1 MAGIKFN
8 YMRLV
13 AVVACGVAL
22 LTGGVCVSGEEPPD
36 LREQVR
42 QLQLQNDSLQ
52 QQLEHQQQIINSLDK
67 RLTEF
72 QTSTQHQAT
81 AATAPVLPAPSARPG
96 LSFGAIQLSGEA
108 GAAFFQSGRD
118 GQYPH
123 GEFRIDEAKLF
134 IDAQVFDN
142 VFFFTELNLTQ
153 RESPDEF
160 LSLGEIYFEIEDI
173 SRFWGQ
179 PHQLNVRAGRMDIPF
194 GEEYMVRDAVDNP
207 LIMHSLSDVWGVD
220 EGVELYGG
228 LGRLQYVLA
237 VQNGGPASLSD
248 ANGDKSVSG
257 RLGVDPT
264 QWLHLSASGM
274 RTGNLQVKGDQTSAV
289 WFGNGFF
296 RAIGAPATTTHFQA
310 DLAEAD
316 IQLRLPHSQ
325 VKTAGGYAHFS
336 DNDTASINRRD
347 LYYYSVEG
355 LYNVTPKLYAATRFS
370 QIFAP
375 GGYPLVG
382 SGNFNDYFFTS
393 PTKNLWRLSLGG
405 GYRWQR
411 NLTLKVEY
419 MLEQGTEIGGDTRHH
434 EDVIATEVTGK
445 F

>member
-8 YMRLV
+8 YMRPVVLV
-13 AVVACGVAL
+13 ICRVAL
-22 LTGGVCVSGEEPPD
+22 FIGGVCANGEESLD

-42 QLQLQNDSLQ
+42 QLQRQNDSLQ
-52 QQLEHQQQIINSLDK
+52 QQLQRQQQIINTLDK

-72 QTSTQHQAT
+72 QLSTQRQAAE
-81 AATAPVLPAPSARPG
+81 AAAPLLPASTDRSG
-96 LSFGAIQLSGEA
+96 LSFGRIQLSGEA

-134 IDAQVFDN
+134 VDAEVFDN
-142 VFFFTELNLTQ
+142 AFFYTELNLTQ

-160 LSLGEIYFEIEDI
+160 LSLGEIYFEIEDV

-179 PHQLNVRAGRMDIPF
+179 PHQLNVRVGRMDIPF

-237 VQNGGPASLSD
+237 VQNGGPATLGD
-248 ANGDKSVSG
+248 ANGDKSVGG

-274 RTGNLQVKGDQTSAV
+274 RTGNLQVKGDRTSAV

-296 RAIGAPATTTHFQA
+296 RSIGTPATTTLFQT

-325 VKTAGGYAHFS
+325 VKAAGGYAHYT
-336 DNDTASINRRD
+336 DNDVTTINRRD
-347 LYYYSVEG
+347 LYYYYGEG
-355 LYNVTPKLYAATRFS
+355 LYNVSPKLYAATRFS
-370 QIFAP
+370 QVFAP

-393 PTKNLWRLSLGG
+393 LTKNLWRLSLGG
-405 GYRWQR
+405 G
-411 NLTLKVEY
+411 
-419 MLEQGTEIGGDTRHH
+419 
-434 EDVIATEVTGK
+434 
-445 F
+445 